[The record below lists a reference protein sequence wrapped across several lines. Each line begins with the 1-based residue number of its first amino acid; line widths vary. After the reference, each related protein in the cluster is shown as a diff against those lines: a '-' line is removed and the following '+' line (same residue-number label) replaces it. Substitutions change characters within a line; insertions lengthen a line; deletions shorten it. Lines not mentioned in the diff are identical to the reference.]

1 MSEVRRPSLVKPTLE
16 TPLHIDF
23 EWWRKNDRDWRVYL
37 LSNLCPKHQ
46 QIFADSGLEA
56 KIDWV
61 DPVTAE
67 VHQIDGLQYVLMNHC
82 AKEPGFIT
90 EHTALVDAAFRLF
103 LANGNTPMTA
113 VELGKRLG
121 KDPMMVLRTFTGSR
135 VYKGIRPKIE

>member
-1 MSEVRRPSLVKPTLE
+1 MTEFKRPSLVKPTLE

-37 LSNLCPKHQ
+37 LSNLCPMHQ
-46 QIFADSGLEA
+46 QIFADKNFEV

-67 VHQIDGLQYVLMNHC
+67 VRQIDGLQHTLMNHC
-82 AKEPGFIT
+82 AKQPGFIT

-103 LANGNTPMTA
+103 LANGNAPMNA
-113 VELGKRLG
+113 IELGKRLG
-121 KDPMMVLRTFTGSR
+121 KDPMMVLRTFTASR
-135 VYKGIRPKIE
+135 VYKGIRPKIG